1 MGFPGD
7 SVVKNL
13 CASAGVERDIGLI
26 PGLGRSPGVG
36 NNNWENFMD
45 RGAWQTTVHRIAESD
60 TIEHTDLEYFVHSM
74 NCQSGGLIQNTSSVD
89 NSSETAQSSNCSGF
103 IFLVSFLDLTQ
114 CLVHS

>member
-36 NNNWENFMD
+36 NNNWENFMG

-89 NSSETAQSSNCSGF
+89 NSGETAQSSNCSGF
-103 IFLVSFLDLTQ
+103 IFLFSFLDLTQ